1 MKADANPSMQLFQG
15 DFMKLTPSTII
26 IFLVCVAANVISQF
40 LLKFGTK
47 QHSFV
52 IDITRPWESIVS
64 VFTNPFL
71 LGGIACAIVSMTGW
85 MIVVSRSNLSVV
97 FPIANALAFF
107 CIAFFA
113 QFLFGE
119 TMTGIRWAGI
129 ALIALGIFLASQ

>member
-1 MKADANPSMQLFQG
+1 
-15 DFMKLTPSTII
+15 MKLSPASISL
-26 IFLVCVAANVISQF
+26 FLFCVAANVASQF
-40 LLKFGTK
+40 LLKQGTRH
-47 QHSFV
+47 HSFLV
-52 IDITRPWESIVS
+52 DISRPWQSIVS

-71 LGGIACAIVSMTGW
+71 VGGFVCAVVSMTAW

-119 TMTGIRWAGI
+119 MMTGIRWAGI
-129 ALIALGIFLASQ
+129 AFIALGIFLASQ

>member
-1 MKADANPSMQLFQG
+1 
-15 DFMKLTPSTII
+15 MKLTPSTVI
-26 IFLVCVAANVISQF
+26 IFLACVATNVTSQF
-40 LLKFGTK
+40 LLKYGTR
-47 QHSFV
+47 QPSFL
-52 IDITRPWESIVS
+52 IDIARPWESIVS
-64 VFTNPFL
+64 IFTNPYL

-129 ALIALGIFLASQ
+129 GLIAFGIFLASQ

>member
-1 MKADANPSMQLFQG
+1 MKITTTTN
-15 DFMKLTPSTII
+15 IV
-26 IFLVCVAANVISQF
+26 FLLCVAANVTSQF
-40 LLKFGTK
+40 LIKFGTK

-52 IDITRPWESIVS
+52 IDITRPWQSLVS

-71 LGGIACAIVSMTGW
+71 LGGIACAIVSMGAW
-85 MIVVSRSNLSVV
+85 MFVVSRTNLSVA

-119 TMTGIRWAGI
+119 TMTTMRWTGI

>member
-1 MKADANPSMQLFQG
+1 MKITPASISLFL
-15 DFMKLTPSTII
+15 F
-26 IFLVCVAANVISQF
+26 CVASNVTSQF
-40 LLKFGTK
+40 LLKHGTR
-47 QHSFV
+47 QHSFLV
-52 IDITRPWESIVS
+52 DITRPWQSIVS

-71 LGGIACAIVSMTGW
+71 LGGIACAIVSMAAW

-129 ALIALGIFLASQ
+129 ALIAFGIFLASQ

>member
-1 MKADANPSMQLFQG
+1 MVE
-15 DFMKLTPSTII
+15 
-26 IFLVCVAANVISQF
+26 FLICVASNVTSQF

-47 QHSFV
+47 HHTFM
-52 IDITRPWESIVS
+52 IDITRPWESLVS
-64 VFTNPFL
+64 VFTNPL
-71 LGGIACAIVSMTGW
+71 LIGGIVCAIISMGTW
-85 MIVVSRSNLSVV
+85 MVVVSRSNLSVV

-119 TMTGIRWAGI
+119 TMTFMRWTGI